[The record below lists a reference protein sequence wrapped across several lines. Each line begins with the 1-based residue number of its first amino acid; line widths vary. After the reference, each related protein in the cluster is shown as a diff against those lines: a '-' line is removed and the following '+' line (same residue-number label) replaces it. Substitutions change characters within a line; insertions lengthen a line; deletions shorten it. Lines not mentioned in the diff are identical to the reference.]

1 MKTQNGIE
9 LKIEESKFIYEFL
22 GYLFYF
28 SSEFYLNK
36 FKNNV
41 LNYIEEEKIK
51 LFNKYKIKNLFDL
64 YLSFAFYK
72 RIEKR
77 GFYIVHKKDNK
88 IFTNETEFISLI

>member
-9 LKIEESKFIYEFL
+9 LKIEESNFIYEFL

-51 LFNKYKIKNLFDL
+51 LFNKYKIKNSFDL
-64 YLSFAFYK
+64 FLSFALYNK
-72 RIEKR
+72 IEKR

-88 IFTNETEFISLI
+88 IYNSESEFISLI